1 MTGSSDEMEDAG
13 PAERGS
19 GAGGSA
25 AGSVQFEPGQQA
37 MVKADARKVTQIES
51 ASFNA
56 WTEYAGRVVQVE
68 EIMPDGTIR
77 VSITGGASGSSA
89 AIAYAYYRAED
100 LILRPIESTLKD
112 FCFTIACDSRWRC
125 RWCVQNNPTSPACS
139 PNMCERCNNA
149 FEKKW
154 QAEQKHAVMLWQMYD
169 KDYHVAAINW
179 VILHVNSEF
188 LPEGQR

>member
-13 PAERGS
+13 PAERGSGAGGS

-56 WTEYAGRVVQVE
+56 WREYAGRVVQVE
-68 EIMPDGTIR
+68 KIRKDGTIR

-89 AIAYAYYRAED
+89 AIAYAYYHAKD
-100 LILRPIESTLKD
+100 LI
-112 FCFTIACDSRWRC
+112 
-125 RWCVQNNPTSPACS
+125 
-139 PNMCERCNNA
+139 
-149 FEKKW
+149 
-154 QAEQKHAVMLWQMYD
+154 
-169 KDYHVAAINW
+169 
-179 VILHVNSEF
+179 HVNSEF

>member
-19 GAGGSA
+19 GAG
-25 AGSVQFEPGQQA
+25 SVQFKPGQQA
-37 MVKADARKVTQIES
+37 TVKADARKVTQIES
-51 ASFNA
+51 ASFIW

-89 AIAYAYYRAED
+89 AIAYAYYHAED
-100 LILRPIESTLKD
+100 LI
-112 FCFTIACDSRWRC
+112 
-125 RWCVQNNPTSPACS
+125 
-139 PNMCERCNNA
+139 
-149 FEKKW
+149 
-154 QAEQKHAVMLWQMYD
+154 
-169 KDYHVAAINW
+169 
-179 VILHVNSEF
+179 HVNSEF